1 MGSEMCIRDRYN
13 IGIVSKGVHY
23 DMGNRT
29 KDLRLLGRC
38 HVDGYDYHVDGIL
51 TLYAGHYP

>member
-1 MGSEMCIRDRYN
+1 MAARVYN
-13 IGIVSKGVHY
+13 IGIVSKGVCY

-38 HVDGYDYHVDGIL
+38 HVDGHALPAHGVLKSL
-51 TLYAGHYP
+51 TIPRT